1 MRWVKVEQKA
11 IKTFSISQY
20 LTKVF
25 YANVHRGKSK
35 QTCKQALRHDMKGAM
50 MILQKIHTTLHSLGD
65 VMAAEEGERER
76 EYETEQAKVVILIQV
91 IDFLCAQTFITSIA
105 FVSFLERASKRYT
118 HRGHIK
124 RIIKIR

>member
-1 MRWVKVEQKA
+1 MRWAKVEQKA

-50 MILQKIHTTLHSLGD
+50 MILQKIHTALHSLGYGR
-65 VMAAEEGERER
+65 EGR
-76 EYETEQAKVVILIQV
+76 EYETEQAKVVILIQF

-105 FVSFLERASKRYT
+105 FVSRASMRERYT